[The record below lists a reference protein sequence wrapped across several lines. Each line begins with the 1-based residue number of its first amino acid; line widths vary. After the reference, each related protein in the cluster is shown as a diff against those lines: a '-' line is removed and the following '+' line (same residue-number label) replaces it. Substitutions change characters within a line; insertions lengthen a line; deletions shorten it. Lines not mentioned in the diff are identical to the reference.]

1 MIRQKIDVVGY
12 WKVIVYYDM
21 DCNLF
26 YFAAKDLRSASF
38 STVSIRNIEKELFI
52 NNAKAVT
59 CSNEEKYISIVIFI
73 RHKSVSD
80 YINSIVHEVE
90 HVKQAMLNAYR
101 VLDEGEPPAYTIGYL
116 VGQMWRVF
124 RRIIH

>member
-26 YFAAKDLRSASF
+26 YFAAKDLQSAFF
-38 STVSIRNIEKELFI
+38 STALIRNIEKELFK

-59 CSNEEKYISIVIFI
+59 CSNEEKHVSIVIFI
-73 RHKSVSD
+73 KHKSVSD
-80 YINSIVHEVE
+80 YINSIVHEAE

-101 VLDEGEPPAYTIGYL
+101 VLDEGEPPAYTMGYL

-124 RRIIH
+124 RRIIY